1 MRKLWLLIFL
11 MNAFFSAQSKNAAID
26 SLESLINANVHDT
39 LKVLAF
45 SDLCWEYR
53 FIDQQTAIENGF
65 KGVALARKTGYSF
78 GEGKALN
85 DLSIIYMDM
94 GKLDTAIVLLEDAG
108 KIRSSL
114 NDKQG
119 EAAIYNKL
127 GIIYEHRFMLEE
139 ALSEHLKALKI
150 YEELDIKPNIGF
162 CLNNIG
168 NVHFKLGNFEK
179 ALEIHNQALEVRTAI
194 NDEYGIAGSHA
205 NMGNAY
211 MRMQDSTL
219 AVFHFNTAI
228 DIYRKRQNLSELAV
242 VLNNLGAIF
251 LQQQKFKDAEAL
263 LTEAIEV
270 REKLNDARGL
280 STTKNLIGELYA
292 RTGKLQLAEKNI
304 REALSISLE
313 SGYKQAE
320 KEAYKNFAL
329 LYKQA
334 GNIDSSYYYHTRY
347 IDFIEEEYQTNLNE
361 KVAELQTIYET
372 EKKEKE
378 IELQQLQIDKQNAEL
393 SRRNI
398 MLVSSAVLIFII
410 LLLAYLI
417 YNRQKLKEQNLVTE
431 LALKEELARKKL
443 QEKIGEE
450 RLRISRDLHDS
461 LGAELTLISSS
472 ADTMAMTSEDENLQ
486 KAFYDISDI
495 SRNSVSILRDTIW
508 AIRKDSL
515 DADEFELKLQQFVQQ
530 RKSAVNVEIENK
542 ITQKVSLSPGQS
554 LHLFRVCQEAV
565 HNAIKHAQ
573 CSVMKIVFSASD
585 ENIEVKIKDDGVGF
599 ESGGSAGYGLNN
611 MKERIGEINGS
622 FRIESNPGVG
632 TEILISIPRK
642 L

>member
-1 MRKLWLLIFL
+1 MRKLLLLIFL
-11 MNAFFSAQSKNAAID
+11 MNAFFSVKSKNAAID
-26 SLESLINANVHDT
+26 SLEILVNGNVEDT

-45 SDLCWEYR
+45 SELCWEYR
-53 FIDQQTAIENGF
+53 FIDQQKALEYGF
-65 KGVALARKTGYSF
+65 EGINLARKSKYKF

-251 LQQQKFKDAEAL
+251 LQQQKYKDAEVL

-292 RTGKLQLAEKNI
+292 RTGKLQLAEKSI
-304 REALSISLE
+304 REALNISLE

-361 KVAELQTIYET
+361 KVTELQTIYET

-378 IELQQLQIDKQNAEL
+378 IELQQLQIDKQNADL

-398 MLVSSAVLIFII
+398 MLVSSAVLILII

-495 SRNSVSILRDTIW
+495 SRNSANILRDTIW

-515 DADEFELKLQQFVQQ
+515 DVDEFEMKLQQFVQQ
-530 RKSAVNVEIENK
+530 RKSAVNVEIDNK
-542 ITQKVSLSPGQS
+542 ISQRVSLSPGQS

-565 HNAIKHAQ
+565 HNAIKHAK
-573 CSVMKIVFSASD
+573 CSVMTIVFSASD
-585 ENIEVKIKDDGVGF
+585 EKIEVKIKDDGVGF
-599 ESGGSAGYGLNN
+599 ESGGNTGYGLNN
-611 MKERIGEINGS
+611 MKERIEEINGS
-622 FRIESNPGVG
+622 FRIESKTGIG
-632 TEILISIPRK
+632 TEIFLSIPRK

>member
-1 MRKLWLLIFL
+1 
-11 MNAFFSAQSKNAAID
+11 MNAFFSVKSKNAAID
-26 SLESLINANVHDT
+26 SLEILVNGNVEDT

-45 SDLCWEYR
+45 SELCWEYR
-53 FIDQQTAIENGF
+53 FIDQQKALEYGF
-65 KGVALARKTGYSF
+65 EGINLARKSKYKF

-85 DLSIIYMDM
+85 DLSIIYMDV

-205 NMGNAY
+205 NIGNAY

-263 LTEAIEV
+263 LSEAIEV

-292 RTGKLQLAEKNI
+292 RTGKLQLAEKSI

-398 MLVSSAVLIFII
+398 MLVSSAVLILII

-417 YNRQKLKEQNLVTE
+417 YNRQKLKERNLVTE

-495 SRNSVSILRDTIW
+495 SRNSANILRDTIW

-515 DADEFELKLQQFVQQ
+515 DVDEFELKLQQFVQQ
-530 RKSAVNVEIENK
+530 RKSAVNVEIDNK
-542 ITQKVSLSPGQS
+542 ISQRVSLSPGQS

-565 HNAIKHAQ
+565 HNAIKHAK
-573 CSVMKIVFSASD
+573 CSVMTIVFSASD
-585 ENIEVKIKDDGVGF
+585 EKIEVKIKDDGVGF
-599 ESGGSAGYGLNN
+599 ESGGNTGYGLNN
-611 MKERIGEINGS
+611 MKERIEEINGS
-622 FRIESNPGVG
+622 FRIESKTGIG
-632 TEILISIPRK
+632 TEIFLSIPRK